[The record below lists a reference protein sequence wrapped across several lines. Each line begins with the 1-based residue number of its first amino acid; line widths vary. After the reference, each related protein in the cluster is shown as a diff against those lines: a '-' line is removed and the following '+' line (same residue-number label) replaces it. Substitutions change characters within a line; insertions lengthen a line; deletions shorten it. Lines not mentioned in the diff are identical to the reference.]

1 MLDEFH
7 SHLPVTDC
15 TETLTRPAGF
25 LAFFLA
31 LPDPLSLW
39 ISRLILSAL
48 VAKSS

>member
-1 MLDEFH
+1 MTL
-7 SHLPVTDC
+7 SYLPVTDW

-48 VAKSS
+48 IANSS

>member
-1 MLDEFH
+1 MLDDLY
-7 SHLPVTDC
+7 SYLPVTDC

-31 LPDPLSLW
+31 LPEPLSLW

-48 VAKSS
+48 VAKST